1 MRLSS
6 NRTEGNV
13 DMASQERALIGEE
26 ARNAIARLLLEKVR
40 QDKYPSTTQMEII
53 EQMAPSYLLR
63 DYLNVLLEKV
73 MTDSSP
79 SIPMLRRLARIAGQ
93 L

>member
-1 MRLSS
+1 
-6 NRTEGNV
+6 
-13 DMASQERALIGEE
+13 MASQERALIGEE

-40 QDKYPSTTQMEII
+40 QDKYPSTTQMDII
-53 EQMAPSYLLR
+53 EQMMPSYLLR

-73 MTDSSP
+73 MSDSSP

>member
-1 MRLSS
+1 
-6 NRTEGNV
+6 
-13 DMASQERALIGEE
+13 MASQERAVIGEE

-53 EQMAPSYLLR
+53 EQMMPEYLLR

>member
-1 MRLSS
+1 
-6 NRTEGNV
+6 
-13 DMASQERALIGEE
+13 MASQERAVIGEE

-53 EQMAPSYLLR
+53 EQMMPEYLLR

-79 SIPMLRRLARIAGQ
+79 SIPMLRRIARIAGQ